1 MAATWYYR
9 YLVIFYL
16 LLYHFQILCFYFIVQ
31 DGYYISSHHFC
42 INLVG
47 KEKRE
52 HRRLYCLLL
61 RVQLRSLSHHF
72 YSFSEGSVP
81 FHFRGNTT
89 LILFIYAW
97 STEIFVCFSVRY
109 QASNLFV
116 FSSALSFG
124 CHPLPHVRKSGSPVY
139 LNPNSLLMLVTL
151 TDILPWIVHTLI
163 KSALRRVIIFSRI
176 KEAGEFEGRW
186 GAKVRERRQGVKQR

>member
-124 CHPLPHVRKSGSPVY
+124 CHPLPHVRKPHAPPSPGSFHGWYRANQAQSWSTLIFTSSISPVA
-139 LNPNSLLMLVTL
+139 PGP
-151 TDILPWIVHTLI
+151 TDPD
-163 KSALRRVIIFSRI
+163 RIFNA
-176 KEAGEFEGRW
+176 EEF
-186 GAKVRERRQGVKQR
+186 